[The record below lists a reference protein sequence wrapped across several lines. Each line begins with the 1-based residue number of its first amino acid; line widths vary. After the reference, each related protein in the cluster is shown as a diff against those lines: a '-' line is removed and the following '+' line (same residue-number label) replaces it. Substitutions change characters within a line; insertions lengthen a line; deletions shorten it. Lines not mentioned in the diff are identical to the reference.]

1 MNTIIK
7 REQDYALRICSYL
20 AQFPPKDS
28 IPVSQLS
35 EKLFI
40 SVPFAT
46 KIVHKLKK
54 KDLVGTVQGK
64 FGGVYLLPDSNTLSV
79 YDVLV
84 AMDFEFHVNSC
95 LKIDQVCPCESTCQF
110 HDFFAEQE
118 ALLIN
123 NFKSK
128 KICDVTI

>member
-1 MNTIIK
+1 MNTLIK

-20 AQFPPKDS
+20 AQFPSTDTV
-28 IPVSQLS
+28 PVSQLA
-35 EKLFI
+35 EKLYI

-54 KDLVGTVQGK
+54 KNLVGTVQGK
-64 FGGVYLLPDSNTLSV
+64 FGGVYLLPRADSLSV
-79 YDVLV
+79 HDVLV
-84 AMDFEFHVNSC
+84 AMGFEFHVNSC
-95 LKIDQVCPCESTCQF
+95 LQIDQVCPCESTCQF

-118 ALLIN
+118 MLLIN